1 MKMTEI
7 GGNMATLFFLVLLIY
22 IVVMICFNLYL
33 IIKIIYFIRVK
44 KYRFVNRPDVNK
56 SLLFVPI
63 LVPIKRLTK
72 IYEKMPDFYSEKVVL
87 KKYLNTLKLY
97 KWFVYMGIPI
107 LLLQIMLMLVD
118 ETEKKFIDYVQ
129 SFYTSFMVI
138 MFFAYMFSFFG
149 VYSYLK
155 FKGFYFVVI
164 KKYKFLEILGVDKYF
179 LFGPLV
185 APLKRLREIY
195 KTMSDDDSEKPVL
208 EQYLKVLKFHRRVLI
223 IGTPIF
229 CLIVAVGVLLGVVGV
244 I

>member
-33 IIKIIYFIRVK
+33 IIKVIYFIRVK

-63 LVPIKRLTK
+63 FVPIKRLTK

-118 ETEKKFIDYVQ
+118 ETEKNL
-129 SFYTSFMVI
+129 SI
-138 MFFAYMFSFFG
+138 MFNLFI
-149 VYSYLK
+149 LRLWLLCLLL
-155 FKGFYFVVI
+155 I
-164 KKYKFLEILGVDKYF
+164 CFLL
-179 LFGPLV
+179 LV
-185 APLKRLREIY
+185 FIH
-195 KTMSDDDSEKPVL
+195 T
-208 EQYLKVLKFHRRVLI
+208 
-223 IGTPIF
+223 
-229 CLIVAVGVLLGVVGV
+229 
-244 I
+244 

>member
-1 MKMTEI
+1 MTEI

-33 IIKIIYFIRVK
+33 IIKVIYFIRVK

-63 LVPIKRLTK
+63 FVPIKRLTK

-138 MFFAYMFSFFG
+138 MSFAYMFSSFG

>member
-1 MKMTEI
+1 MTEI

-33 IIKIIYFIRVK
+33 IIKVIYFIRVK

-138 MFFAYMFSFFG
+138 MSFAYMFSSFG

>member
-1 MKMTEI
+1 MTEI

-33 IIKIIYFIRVK
+33 IIKVIYFIRVK

-63 LVPIKRLTK
+63 FVPIKRLTK

-118 ETEKKFIDYVQ
+118 ETEKNL
-129 SFYTSFMVI
+129 SI
-138 MFFAYMFSFFG
+138 MFNLFI
-149 VYSYLK
+149 LRLWLLCLLL
-155 FKGFYFVVI
+155 I
-164 KKYKFLEILGVDKYF
+164 CFLL
-179 LFGPLV
+179 LV
-185 APLKRLREIY
+185 FIH
-195 KTMSDDDSEKPVL
+195 T
-208 EQYLKVLKFHRRVLI
+208 
-223 IGTPIF
+223 
-229 CLIVAVGVLLGVVGV
+229 
-244 I
+244 